1 MSFARL
7 FIISVVFCLALS
19 TLAAFLMV
27 QFLVGSFRVSWDTS
41 IQRES
46 VASKWDI
53 PPVLQI
59 SPELKNLEEAVRS
72 VAGVASKSVVS
83 IVVTK
88 DVPTYRAD
96 PFGFFYE
103 PSGSV
108 RRQVGGWTGF
118 FVSKDG
124 YIITN
129 KHVVS
134 DGRAQYSIILA
145 DGTELT
151 ARVLAYDPTTD
162 LAIIRAFTADQKP
175 YTEAVPLSFITTQNE
190 LQIGSFVVAV
200 GNALAEFQNTV
211 TLGVISGLGRQIAAA
226 DAASRTTESLTGLI
240 QTDTA
245 INPGNSGGP
254 LIGID
259 GRVVGINTAV
269 SAGANGIGFAI
280 PLSQKTVDALLA
292 SVIKNGTIERA
303 FIGIKY
309 ALLTPQGADSL
320 GVLIKNGAILSE
332 VINASPA
339 SRAGL
344 KAGDI
349 ITEVDGRAIST
360 KYGLREALSEKFP
373 GEKLSLKVYKKESAK
388 TESVELILTVNK

>member
-1 MSFARL
+1 
-7 FIISVVFCLALS
+7 
-19 TLAAFLMV
+19 
-27 QFLVGSFRVSWDTS
+27 
-41 IQRES
+41 
-46 VASKWDI
+46 
-53 PPVLQI
+53 
-59 SPELKNLEEAVRS
+59 
-72 VAGVASKSVVS
+72 
-83 IVVTK
+83 
-88 DVPTYRAD
+88 
-96 PFGFFYE
+96 
-103 PSGSV
+103 V
-108 RRQVGGWTGF
+108 RRQVGGGTGF

-134 DGRAQYSIILA
+134 DRRAQYSIILA
-145 DGTELT
+145 DGTELA
-151 ARVLAYDPTTD
+151 ARVLAYDPITD

-175 YTEAVPLSFITTQNE
+175 YTEAAPLLFITTQNE

-226 DAASRTTESLTGLI
+226 DASSRTTESLTGLI

-309 ALLTPQGADSL
+309 ALLTPQVADSI
-320 GVLIKNGAILSE
+320 GTIIKNGALLSE
-332 VINASPA
+332 VIEGSPA
-339 SRAGL
+339 SQVGL
-344 KAGDI
+344 RTGDI
-349 ITEVDGRAIST
+349 ITEADGRSINT
-360 KYGLREALSEKFP
+360 KYGLRESLSEKFP

-388 TESVELILTVNK
+388 TESVEIILTANK

>member
-1 MSFARL
+1 
-7 FIISVVFCLALS
+7 
-19 TLAAFLMV
+19 
-27 QFLVGSFRVSWDTS
+27 
-41 IQRES
+41 
-46 VASKWDI
+46 
-53 PPVLQI
+53 
-59 SPELKNLEEAVRS
+59 
-72 VAGVASKSVVS
+72 
-83 IVVTK
+83 
-88 DVPTYRAD
+88 
-96 PFGFFYE
+96 
-103 PSGSV
+103 V
-108 RRQVGGWTGF
+108 RRQVGGGTGF

-134 DGRAQYSIILA
+134 DRRAQYSIILA
-145 DGTELT
+145 DGTELA
-151 ARVLAYDPTTD
+151 ARVLAYDPITD

-175 YTEAVPLSFITTQNE
+175 YTEGIPLSFISTQNE

-226 DAASRTTESLTGLI
+226 DASSRTTESLTGLI

-309 ALLTPQGADSL
+309 ALLTPQVADSI
-320 GVLIKNGAILSE
+320 GTTIKNGALLSE
-332 VINASPA
+332 VIEGSPA
-339 SRAGL
+339 SQVGL
-344 KAGDI
+344 SAGDI
-349 ITEVDGRAIST
+349 ITEADGRSINT

-388 TESVELILTVNK
+388 TESVEIILTANK

>member
-1 MSFARL
+1 
-7 FIISVVFCLALS
+7 
-19 TLAAFLMV
+19 
-27 QFLVGSFRVSWDTS
+27 
-41 IQRES
+41 
-46 VASKWDI
+46 
-53 PPVLQI
+53 VLQV
-59 SPELKNLEEAVRS
+59 SPELKNLEDAVRS
-72 VAGVASKSVVS
+72 VAGVASNSVVS

-108 RRQVGGWTGF
+108 RRQVGGGTGF

-145 DGTELT
+145 DGTELA

-226 DAASRTTESLTGLI
+226 DATSRTTESLTGLI

-309 ALLTPQGADSL
+309 ALLTPSVSDSV
-320 GVLIKNGAILSE
+320 GTLIKNGAILSE
-332 VINASPA
+332 VIAASPA
-339 SRAGL
+339 SKAGL

-349 ITEVDGRAIST
+349 ITEVDGRAINT
-360 KYGLREALSEKFP
+360 KY
-373 GEKLSLKVYKKESAK
+373 
-388 TESVELILTVNK
+388 